1 MKEADPRPPSPADRV
16 DRTPGAG
23 ALRVSVRPGSR
34 LAGEESISVEPGASL
49 PGLRSGGPEPD
60 PFVDGKRSA
69 AFLDRRG
76 EARAILVEGDGP
88 EARRVRVLLGPAAAG
103 PDGLV
108 RREVVVDGWRVELEL
123 EPERRASLRDRARR
137 TTGASGHGGPTDVR
151 AIIPG
156 RVVAVDV
163 EPGTSVA
170 GGQRLLVIEAMKMQN
185 EIRAP
190 RAGRIAAVA
199 ATVGSAVELGD
210 LLVTIAARAADA
222 GEVDG
227 SGDRD
232 AGAGTGDGG

>member
-1 MKEADPRPPSPADRV
+1 M
-16 DRTPGAG
+16 
-23 ALRVSVRPGSR
+23 
-34 LAGEESISVEPGASL
+34 SVEPGANP

-60 PFVDGKRSA
+60 PFVDGERRA
-69 AFLDRRG
+69 AFLDRRSD
-76 EARAILVEGDGP
+76 ARAILVEGHGP

-163 EPGTSVA
+163 QPGTSVA

-190 RAGRIAAVA
+190 RAGQIAAVP

-210 LLVTIAARAADA
+210 LLVTIAARAAEDVDA
-222 GEVDG
+222 DG
-227 SGDRD
+227 AGDMET
-232 AGAGTGDGG
+232 GVGTGDGG

>member
-1 MKEADPRPPSPADRV
+1 MAPAAGA

-23 ALRVSVRPGSR
+23 ALRVTVAASTR
-34 LAGEESISVEPGASL
+34 LAGEEAISVEPGAQV
-49 PGLRSGGPEPD
+49 PGLRSGGAD
-60 PFVDGKRSA
+60 PAPLVDGLRTA
-69 AFLDRRG
+69 AILDRRDG
-76 EARAILVEGDGP
+76 SRAILVEGEGP
-88 EARRVRVLLGPAAAG
+88 DAHRVRVLLGAVAAG

-156 RVVAVDV
+156 RVVTVDV
-163 EPGTSVA
+163 EPGSEVTA
-170 GGQRLLVIEAMKMQN
+170 GQRLLVIEAMKMQN

-190 RAGRIAAVA
+190 RGGTIAVVD

-210 LLVTIAARAADA
+210 LLVTIAGRGREAESDP
-222 GEVDG
+222 GIDE
-227 SGDRD
+227 
-232 AGAGTGDGG
+232 GAGTGDDG